1 MSTLLHVIGDAI
13 AYAHLALH
21 AHDVALAW
29 LAYNLTAVSPRNHW
43 TGAGLQ
49 RLMSH
54 PPISYDRWA
63 HLPAWRLHRLVDAR
77 ALGYVH
83 DAHLAELGVVLVAL
97 ARVWWLRRRRRA
109 LRRAAARA
117 AGWPSPH
124 AWPRGGGGPAQPGIS
139 SGLALAGVVG
149 LARLAWFGVRLPFIV
164 AGGCVALPALVTTRG
179 GGGGTPAARST
190 AAKSK
195 ADKPLRALKR
205 DGWLTADGW
214 PVGTVGRGLGRR
226 TVTLSQD
233 NQVTHVMVSG
243 SPGTGK
249 SKSEL
254 LPWIFSEVR
263 QPAARRASLVVMDPK
278 PDSELTATTI
288 GLMERAGW
296 RVLVYDPFSP
306 GSLRINVLGLC
317 TSPEA
322 VKALIDAWCI
332 GALQVDH
339 PTIGKPAKGV
349 LTALALH
356 LRAVAEDDWAAVSLA
371 DVAAFMAE
379 AGDAACVRLAGI
391 TEKAKGQNAMDSA
404 REMVDGLLSPTVRA
418 SMSGQDWDAVPFV
431 SVPTVLYVPICMG
444 KRKSTAPFF
453 VALFTTLF
461 SELSRVS
468 GGVPLKRRVRI
479 IADEFAN
486 MSPVPGFSDFVSAVR
501 YLNIGVAIASQGV
514 NDIKSTYAATEWGR
528 IEACIV
534 TRIHLPRKQAGI
546 IVQEGRA
553 PILVTTRVWMRGDR
567 RLRHQVRRGQR
578 SLDKSGALARQLRQ
592 QGLPLQL
599 AAPAAPVAL
608 IEGPHDGDTRRL
620 DTTVYTAIT
629 TPLAGALPV
638 ALVEHDDSPEAGEE
652 VGHEPMTTETE
663 EEEEDANA
671 ATRREEAERARERR
685 REKARRASLDSTD
698 STLSTTLLPR
708 RPYKTHARI
717 CAWEPCSAAF
727 RGRENAQYCSPNCR
741 SKAHY
746 AQRQAQQ
753 EEGIGT

>member
-1 MSTLLHVIGDAI
+1 MNALPAI
-13 AYAHLALH
+13 QAVGQLMTAVRLALH
-21 AHDVALAW
+21 VHDVALAW
-29 LAYNLTAVSPRNHW
+29 LAYTLTAVSPHNHW

-49 RLMSH
+49 RLVTD
-54 PPISYDRWA
+54 PPMSYDRWA
-63 HLPAWRLHRLVDAR
+63 TLPAWRVHRLLDAR
-77 ALGYVH
+77 ARGYI
-83 DAHLAELGVVLVAL
+83 DAAHLAELAVVLAAVL
-97 ARVWWLRRRRRA
+97 RVWWLRRRA
-109 LRRAAARA
+109 WGLRRVAARA
-117 AGWPSPH
+117 AGWPSPSPH
-124 AWPRGGGGPAQPGIS
+124 GWGLAGGRGPAQPGIG
-139 SGLALAGVVG
+139 SGLALAGVIG
-149 LARLAWFGVRLPFIV
+149 LARAAWLGVRIPFMV
-164 AGGCVALPALVTTRG
+164 AGGVAALPALVTAAAHRG
-179 GGGGTPAARST
+179 GGGAARST
-190 AAKSK
+190 TKGK
-195 ADKPLRALKR
+195 REDKPLRALKR

-214 PVGTVGRGLGRR
+214 PVGTVGRGLARR

-278 PDSELTATTI
+278 PDSELTQTTI

-296 RVLVYDPFSP
+296 RVLVYDPFSA

-322 VKALIDAWCI
+322 VKALVDAWCI

-356 LRAVAEDDWAAVSLA
+356 LRQQAGDGWAAVSLA

-379 AGDAACVRLAGI
+379 AGDAACLFIAGI

-418 SMSGQDWDAVPFV
+418 SMAGQDWDAAAFV
-431 SVPTVLYVPICMG
+431 DVATILYVPICMG

-501 YLNIGVAIASQGV
+501 YLNIGVAIASQGI

-534 TRIHLPRKQAGI
+534 TRIHLPRKQVGI
-546 IVQEGRA
+546 IGQEGRA
-553 PILVTTRVWMRGDR
+553 PIVVTTRVWMKGDWGLR
-567 RLRHQVRRGQR
+567 RQVRRGQR
-578 SLDKSGALARQLRQ
+578 SLDKAGALARQGRQ
-592 QGLPLQL
+592 QGRPLQI
-599 AAPAAPVAL
+599 AAPVVPAAPVAL
-608 IEGPHDGDTRRL
+608 IEGPAAHDGDTRRL
-620 DTTVYTAIT
+620 DTAVYTAIT
-629 TPLAGALPV
+629 EPLAGTLPV
-638 ALVEHDDSPEAGEE
+638 ALVEHEDSPGDGEE
-652 VGHEPMTTETE
+652 EVDDGAMTG
-663 EEEEDANA
+663 EEEEDTRAAAA
-671 ATRREEAERARERR
+671 ATARREAADLARERR
-685 REKARRASLDSTD
+685 AEVASTG
-698 STLSTTLLPR
+698 STTPRPR
-708 RPYKTHARI
+708 RPYKTQTHI
-717 CAWEPCSAAF
+717 CAWEPCGIAF
-727 RGRENAQYCSPNCR
+727 EASGNALFCSPNCR
-741 SKAHY
+741 AKSHY
-746 AQRQAQQ
+746 AQRSPRV
-753 EEGIGT
+753 GG

>member
-1 MSTLLHVIGDAI
+1 MNALPEVMQVAGQLMTAVRLAVHLHESG
-13 AYAHLALH
+13 
-21 AHDVALAW
+21 LAW
-29 LAYNLTAVSPRNHW
+29 MAYNLTAVSPRNHW

-49 RLMSH
+49 RLMSN
-54 PPISYDRWA
+54 PPISYDRWV
-63 HLPAWRLHRLVDAR
+63 HLPAWRLHRLLDAR

-83 DAHLAELGVVLVAL
+83 DAHLAELAVVLVAL

-109 LRRAAARA
+109 LRRASARA

-149 LARLAWFGVRLPFIV
+149 LARLAWFGVRLPFMAV
-164 AGGCVALPALVTTRG
+164 GAAGTLPALVAG
-179 GGGGTPAARST
+179 SGTPDARST

-214 PVGTVGRGLGRR
+214 PIGTVGRGLGRR

-263 QPAARRASLVVMDPK
+263 QPAARRASLIVMDPK

-296 RVLVYDPFSP
+296 RVLVYDPFSA

-322 VKALIDAWCI
+322 VKALVDAWCI

-356 LRAVAEDDWAAVSLA
+356 LRQQAGDDWAAVSLA

-404 REMVDGLLSPTVRA
+404 REMVDGLLSPTVAA
-418 SMSGQDWDAVPFV
+418 SMDGQDWDAAAFV
-431 SVPTVLYVPICMG
+431 ETATVLYVPICMG

-534 TRIHLPRKQAGI
+534 TRIHLPRKQVGI
-546 IVQEGRA
+546 IGQEGRA
-553 PILVTTRVWMRGDR
+553 PIVVTTRVWMRGDR
-567 RLRHQVRRGQR
+567 RLRRQVRRGQR
-578 SLDKSGALARQLRQ
+578 SLDKRRALERQLRQ

-599 AAPAAPVAL
+599 TAPAGPVAL
-608 IEGPHDGDTRRL
+608 IEGPHDGDTRPL
-620 DTTVYTAIT
+620 IATVDTAIT
-629 TPLAGALPV
+629 EPLALPV
-638 ALVEHDDSPEAGEE
+638 ALVEQEDSTAEVEE
-652 VGHEPMTTETE
+652 VGHEPMTT
-663 EEEEDANA
+663 A
-671 ATRREEAERARERR
+671 AT
-685 REKARRASLDSTD
+685 ASTASTA
-698 STLSTTLLPR
+698 STATPR
-708 RPYKTHARI
+708 RTYPHI
-717 CAWEPCSAAF
+717 CAWGPCGVAFKGRASAV
-727 RGRENAQYCSPNCR
+727 YCSSSCR
-741 SKAHY
+741 SKAHH
-746 AQRQAQQ
+746 AQRTQQ
-753 EEGIGT
+753 DQTAV